1 MAYIFTEVEVDIDVD
16 DFLESCS
23 RREKEDLVRRLKE
36 LNLWEETASEN
47 LSIMDLEW
55 KETLAKLAN
64 ARLQLTNEEEEII
77 KKIANKY

>member
-36 LNLWEETASEN
+36 GGLWEDTASEN
-47 LSIMDLEW
+47 LNIMDLEW
-55 KETLAKLAN
+55 NETLTKLAN
-64 ARLQLTNEEEEII
+64 ARLRLTNEEEEII